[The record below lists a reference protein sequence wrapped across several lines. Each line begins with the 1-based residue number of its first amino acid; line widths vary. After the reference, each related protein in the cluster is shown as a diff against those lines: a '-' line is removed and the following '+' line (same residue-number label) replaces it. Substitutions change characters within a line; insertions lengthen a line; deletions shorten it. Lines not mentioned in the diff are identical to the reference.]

1 MPLIDYSFLSKILP
15 KAKYKKS
22 YTTAKQSYL
31 NRIRWA
37 VSLLYFGMGLC
48 FATWASRIPV
58 IKTALHLSE
67 GELGSILFA
76 LPVGQL
82 LAMMFSGKIISRF
95 GSHKILPIALC
106 FYVVGLLGLGLAIQG
121 WHLAMGLFAFG
132 LAGNFC
138 NISVNTQGVLT
149 EGLFKKTLMGSFHGS
164 WSLAGFV
171 GALIGLLLLSFNVS
185 TFAHFCIVGVIVVL
199 VLFFNYSYM
208 VKVKPTKQI
217 VVEKKGFSR
226 PDSTLIWLGVI
237 GFCCMASEGVMFDW
251 SGVYFKDIVKA
262 PGALVI
268 LGYTSFMVM
277 MASGRFIG
285 DKLIHKYG
293 AKKVLQFSGCAIS
306 TGLFLAVLFPYIIPC
321 TLSFMLVGIGVSSVV
336 PTVYSTAGKNKKVP
350 TSIALTTVSSVSFL
364 GFLMGPPL
372 IGHIA
377 ELTSLKYS
385 FGLIGCFGF
394 FITILVSKLKI
405 FSSHEN
411 SQSPEEILF

>member
-15 KAKYKKS
+15 KVKYKKS

-58 IKTALHLSE
+58 IKSALHLSE
-67 GELGSILFA
+67 GQLGSILFA

-82 LAMMFSGKIISRF
+82 LAMPFSGKLVNRF
-95 GSHKILPIALC
+95 GSHKVLAISLF
-106 FYVVGLLGLGLAIQG
+106 FYVIGMISLGLASEG
-121 WHLAMGLFAFG
+121 WHLALGLFVYG
-132 LAGNFC
+132 LFGNFC
-138 NISVNTQGVLT
+138 NIAVNTQGVYT
-149 EGLFKKTLMGSFHGS
+149 EELFKKTLMGSFHGS

-171 GALIGLLLLSFNVS
+171 GALVGLIMLYFNITTVI
-185 TFAHFCIVGVIVVL
+185 HFCIMAVL
-199 VLFFNYSYM
+199 IMIILFLNYNYLI
-208 VKVKPTKQI
+208 KVKSKNEVTE
-217 VVEKKGFSR
+217 EKKGFIK
-226 PDSTLIWLGVI
+226 PDSGLIWLGVI

-251 SGVYFKDIVKA
+251 SGVYFKEIVKA

-277 MASGRFIG
+277 MATGRFVG

-293 AKKVLQFSGCAIS
+293 AKTILQISGSVIS
-306 TGLFLAVLFPYIIPC
+306 IGLFLAVLFPYLIPC

-336 PTVYSTAGKNKKVP
+336 PTVYSLAGKN
-350 TSIALTTVSSVSFL
+350 TSVSTSSALTIVSSVSFL

-372 IGHIA
+372 IGYVA
-377 ELTSLKYS
+377 EMTSLKYS
-385 FGLIGCFGF
+385 FGLIGCFGV
-394 FITILVSKLKI
+394 FITLLVSRLKL
-405 FSSHEN
+405 FR
-411 SQSPEEILF
+411 